1 MKAVIKGMFNM
12 FDRFRNSLRPG
23 PPTVAA
29 LLLPLLGAGAVHA
42 ADSAPVLGK
51 SGDIYHV
58 TVGSYGELFPDGA
71 EAPADA
77 EVLRLEA
84 RRGSGTVERYL
95 VPGSEADDSD
105 RTPSLSFD
113 ASTGRLHVVWSSD
126 DASTLTRINL
136 ASFDGSE
143 WSETIEVSGN
153 IYSTKS
159 APRLAVTHDRFEL
172 AEASSKRSSTR
183 TVLHVVWSEDTSA
196 GERVMYAPV
205 VLVDGELASTW
216 RRVHRL
222 NDYVSQDLVD
232 RPFSG
237 AVPASLLTAPTV
249 DAASESNAVVIGFA
263 DSGSGALVQLEIAVP
278 AAELAELAD
287 SLADY
292 LDSSNLCQRIEN
304 EGASAI
310 TSVAQGARHRIVI
323 VGRRI
328 RARAR
333 GYLADDVRNVLVER
347 APQLCQDGGLAGV
360 SSAARHRIVIVGARV
375 QEGDLVE
382 RIEAGDSHVLL
393 AAAQPV
399 GDGYVQHLARL
410 QVKSER
416 AAPAIGEGR
425 PTIFVSPTG
434 TGAVV
439 AWESGSSLTYVEND
453 PETGTWSEPFT
464 LVLGDD
470 LSRSAAYLILRE
482 RARSLE

>member
-1 MKAVIKGMFNM
+1 MKSLFTRLPDDTGTTRAV
-12 FDRFRNSLRPG
+12 
-23 PPTVAA
+23 VAAFFA
-29 LLLPLLGAGAVHA
+29 LLLGSVGPSA
-42 ADSAPVLGK
+42 ADGAPTLGER
-51 SGDIYHV
+51 GDIYQV

-71 EAPADA
+71 EVPADA

-172 AEASSKRSSTR
+172 AEASSERSSTR

-222 NDYVSQDLVD
+222 NDYVSQNLVD
-232 RPFSG
+232 HPFSG
-237 AVPASLLTAPTV
+237 AVPASLLATPTV

-263 DSGSGALVQLEIAVP
+263 DSASGALVQLELAVP
-278 AAELAELAD
+278 AAELAELAER
-287 SLADY
+287 LADY
-292 LDSSNLCQRIEN
+292 LDSTNLCERIKS

-310 TSVAQGARHRIVI
+310 ASVASGARAHIV
-323 VGRRI
+323 VFGRRI
-328 RARAR
+328 RRQAL
-333 GYLADDVRNVLVER
+333 GSLADDTRRLLAER
-347 APQLCQDGGLAGV
+347 AGALCTEGGLQSV
-360 SSAARHRIVIVGARV
+360 SSGARAHIVVFGARV
-375 QEGDLVE
+375 QEGDLLE
-382 RIEAGDSHVLL
+382 KTEAGDSHVLL

-399 GDGYVQHLARL
+399 AHGYVQHLARL

-416 AAPAIGEGR
+416 AVPAIGEGQ

-439 AWESGSSLTYVEND
+439 AWENGSSLTYVEND
-453 PETGTWSEPFT
+453 PATGAWSEPFT